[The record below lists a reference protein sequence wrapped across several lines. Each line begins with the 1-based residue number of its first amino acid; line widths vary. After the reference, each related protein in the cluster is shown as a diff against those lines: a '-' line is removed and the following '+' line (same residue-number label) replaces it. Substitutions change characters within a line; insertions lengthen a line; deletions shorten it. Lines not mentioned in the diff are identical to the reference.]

1 MVDHDRRQPLEGC
14 TRKSLRRELDV
25 PQEKNPMTTPEQ
37 HIAIIRFQDLSPAA
51 AGQAAEE
58 LQRNLLRSARGMT
71 TIDLRKDRP
80 DTQDFGATLV
90 LALGTPAALAIA
102 KGIHD
107 FISKHGHRVTI
118 TTEHGEIIATGDGAK
133 NIDVAQ
139 TVKAL
144 EQS

>member
-1 MVDHDRRQPLEGC
+1 
-14 TRKSLRRELDV
+14 
-25 PQEKNPMTTPEQ
+25 MTTPER
-37 HIAIIRFQDLSPAA
+37 HTAIIRFEGLSAAA

-58 LQRNLLRSARGMT
+58 LQRNLLRSARGMA
-71 TIDLRKDRP
+71 TIDLKKDRT

-90 LALGTPAALAIA
+90 IVLGTPAALAIA

-118 TTEHGEIIATGDGAK
+118 TTEHGRIIATGDGAK

-139 TVKAL
+139 AVQAL
-144 EQS
+144 GQS